1 MKIELNSAGVR
12 ELLRSP
18 EMESGLAELAAEIA
32 AKAGSGYESDT
43 KMMGTR
49 VIASASAATEAAM
62 KDNLA
67 NNTLLRA
74 LGGSG

>member
-18 EMESGLAELAAEIA
+18 ELESGLRDLAADIA
-32 AKAGSGYESDT
+32 ARAGDGYEADT
-43 KMMGTR
+43 RQMGTR
-49 VIASASAATEAAM
+49 VIASAATATQDAM

-74 LGGSG
+74 LGG